1 MARRKRRK
9 SFGLVKHSS
18 KKMSA
23 RWYAR
28 DHAGQNQARHAM
40 GVTVYYERASRP
52 TNTGRAAGFWAHA
65 CFGGKG
71 VRARFKKCGHDE
83 FGRTPTVAAKK
94 ALMALARNREVK

>member
-1 MARRKRRK
+1 MARRRKR
-9 SFGLVKHSS
+9 FGLIKHSS
-18 KKMSA
+18 KKMSS

-28 DHAGQNQARHAM
+28 EHAGLNQARHSF

-52 TNTGRAAGFWAHA
+52 TNTGRTSGFWAHA

-71 VRARFKKCGHDE
+71 VRARFKKCGPDE

-94 ALMALARNREVK
+94 ALVALGRNREVK